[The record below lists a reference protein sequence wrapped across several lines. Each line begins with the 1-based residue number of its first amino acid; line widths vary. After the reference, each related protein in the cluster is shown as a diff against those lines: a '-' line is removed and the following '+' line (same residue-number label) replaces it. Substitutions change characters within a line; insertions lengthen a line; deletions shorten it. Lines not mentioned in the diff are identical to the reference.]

1 MKVRTNIMQNV
12 IFEMFVPYSGVKK
25 TSSPRLNGRKIVL
38 GLVVSAIIIFFL
50 ENNITP
56 SKFMIHH

>member
-1 MKVRTNIMQNV
+1 MQNV